1 MWRRGLWGVVRV
13 SAVVG
18 FVLITSTLEFLL
30 FLFLFIARGV
40 LRIIRLLLLTIIPS
54 FAFIFCI
61 YLGFAYFYLVL
72 PCETLTFFIPGA
84 MGINGVNASFHINIY
99 MIS

>member
-1 MWRRGLWGVVRV
+1 MGCCKSVSGSRFCFNHFYFGVPSFPV
-13 SAVVG
+13 
-18 FVLITSTLEFLL
+18 FI
-30 FLFLFIARGV
+30 IARGV

-54 FAFIFCI
+54 FAIIFCI

-72 PCETLTFFIPGA
+72 PCETLAFFIPGA

>member
-1 MWRRGLWGVVRV
+1 MGCCKSVSGSRFCFNHFYFGVPSFPV
-13 SAVVG
+13 
-18 FVLITSTLEFLL
+18 
-30 FLFLFIARGV
+30 FIYSSWCFAHNQV
-40 LRIIRLLLLTIIPS
+40 ALTIIPS

-72 PCETLTFFIPGA
+72 PCETLAFFIPGA